1 MLPVKPHRGN
11 RKYWNAKRERN
22 INIHT
27 NAKNRQSSVSGK
39 KFRPLPKKKEKGR
52 NASYTQS
59 GSLDFCLNENK
70 SDLNTFQMR
79 DVHDDRTN
87 RRKKKLL
94 LKSQERRERIKIV
107 WRQ

>member
-1 MLPVKPHRGN
+1 MPNVKEILTFIPT
-11 RKYWNAKRERN
+11 RKTDNLVLAG
-22 INIHT
+22 
-27 NAKNRQSSVSGK
+27 KNLG
-39 KFRPLPKKKEKGR
+39 LYPKKKEKGR

-107 WRQ
+107 